1 MGGYGGRMRWKQ
13 CASFVVALAVVGIG
27 GGSVAHAAPAPEIQV
42 NTVHFESWS
51 IPVGTAF
58 TYAGTLIGVPYVID
72 YTITNTGEPGS
83 QLELSN
89 VTVPSGF
96 TVVQAPA
103 ASVQAGQSTTLR
115 IRCDATS
122 VGYHSGLLS
131 FDTNDSDEDPFW
143 FFVSCAVYG
152 SGPPGLLDLWSQAA
166 GGELADG
173 GTLTL
178 AAGATARVWA
188 HDVLGAPAALQLL
201 PVAVTPTGPQASA
214 WAPGNVVGS
223 AIYADLSCTDDAGAP
238 LAGTFQVTVEEVVL
252 HMTVHFQ
259 LVCSGDLPVGG
270 SDSTSTGIRTA
281 LALVLL
287 GGLLLVVARRR
298 RAELR

>member
-1 MGGYGGRMRWKQ
+1 MRWKHG
-13 CASFVVALAVVGIG
+13 APFVVALAALAPA

-42 NTVHFESWS
+42 NTVHFQSWS
-51 IPVGTAF
+51 IPVGTSF
-58 TYAGTLIGVPYVID
+58 NYMGTLIGVPYFID

-103 ASVQAGQSTTLR
+103 ASVGAGQSTILR

-122 VGYHSGLLS
+122 VGSFSGLLS
-131 FDTNDSDEDPFW
+131 FDTNDSDEDPFF
-143 FFVSCAVYG
+143 FFVTCPVVG
-152 SGPPGLLDLWSQAA
+152 SGPPGLLEVWSPAA

-178 AAGATARVWA
+178 TAGATARVWA

-201 PVAVTPTGPQASA
+201 PVAVAPTGPQVSA
-214 WAPGNVVGS
+214 WAPGNVAGS
-223 AIYADLSCTDDAGAP
+223 AIYTDLSCADDAGAP
-238 LAGTFQVTVEEVVL
+238 LTGTFQVTVEEAVL

-270 SDSTSTGIRTA
+270 SDATPWAA
-281 LALVLL
+281 LAAVLVLV
-287 GGLLLVVARRR
+287 GGVLTIAARRPSR
-298 RAELR
+298 RPVLTD